1 MDGCD
6 GDKVASNTDVS
17 LILLFRSCLYE
28 NVNMYI
34 YIYTNIYIY
43 IHTYI
48 YTYTYIYQSVKAQG
62 TIQKIEKIN
71 VKSVNALIKV
81 SQFML
86 KSKKSE

>member
-1 MDGCD
+1 MYYIYIFHIKLPDEYI
-6 GDKVASNTDVS
+6 KLSRT
-17 LILLFRSCLYE
+17 RSF
-28 NVNMYI
+28 NMHIYIHIYI
-34 YIYTNIYIY
+34 YIYI
-43 IHTYI
+43 
-48 YTYTYIYQSVKAQG
+48 YIYQSVKAQG